1 MSKAKI
7 LVVEDEVIT
16 AKAIVS
22 ALKNL
27 GYDVLGYVGSGE
39 EAIQKASEDSPDLI
53 LMDIVLYGEM
63 DGIEATAQIKD
74 RFNIPVVYL
83 TAHSDDSTLE
93 MAKITEPY
101 GYIIKPFEDRELL
114 VAIEIALYKHKMEE
128 TLIQN
133 EKFKSLG
140 IITTGISHEFNNILN
155 IILGTVE
162 LLEMDYND
170 NSELIGEL
178 CTITRAVNN
187 GAAITDNMLKI
198 TKPSDSTSEYVPF
211 DLNELLEQSIEF
223 TKPRWKNMAQAN
235 GIYYS
240 IDRKDMENVSPLL
253 CDPTEIREVFINI
266 INNAL
271 DAMPDGGSISFC
283 SWSSADT
290 LFVSISDTGKGM
302 SKEVKSHIFDPFFTT
317 RCPEGTGLGMSI
329 AYGIISRHGGKVG
342 VESDL
347 GKGSMFTLQFPTTN
361 LKVSPTKTPDV
372 EQKIDIKDLRILVVD
387 DEEDVCDILD
397 RFLSRRGH
405 KVKTVDNGT
414 DAINIIKV
422 EDFDLVLS
430 DLSMPDVNG
439 YEVVRAINKLEIRPK
454 IGIITGWRGGLE
466 RFDEEGSKV
475 DFILKKPF
483 KNAELIKHIKGVFGM
498 DSKK

>member
-1 MSKAKI
+1 MSKTKI
-7 LVVEDEVIT
+7 LVVEDEVIA
-16 AKAIVS
+16 AKAIES
-22 ALKNL
+22 SLKSQ

-39 EAIQKASEDSPDLI
+39 EAIQKASECSPDLI

-83 TAHSDDSTLE
+83 TAHSDDTTLE

-128 TLIQN
+128 TLIQY

-140 IITTGISHEFNNILN
+140 IITAGISHEFNNILN

-170 NSELIGEL
+170 DSELIGEL
-178 CTITRAVNN
+178 CTITKAVDN

-198 TKPSDSTSEYVPF
+198 TKPSDSASEYVPF
-211 DLNELLEQSIEF
+211 DLNDLLEQSIEF
-223 TKPRWKNMAQAN
+223 VKPRWKNMAQAN

-240 IDRKDMENVSPLL
+240 IDRKGMENVLPLL
-253 CDPTEIREVFINI
+253 CVPTEIREVFINI

-283 SWSSADT
+283 SWSKDDT

-317 RCPEGTGLGMSI
+317 RCPVGTGLGMSI
-329 AYGIISRHGGKVG
+329 AYGIITRHGGKVG

-347 GKGSMFTLQFPTTN
+347 GKGSTFTLQFPTTN
-361 LKVSPTKTPDV
+361 LKVSPTKTPEV
-372 EQKIDIKDLRILVVD
+372 EQEINIENLRILVVD
-387 DEEDVCDILD
+387 DEKDVCDILD
-397 RFLSRRGH
+397 KFLSRRGH
-405 KVKTVDNGT
+405 TVKTVSNGA
-414 DAINIIKV
+414 DAIKIIKV
-422 EDFDLVLS
+422 EGFDLVLS
-430 DLSMPDVNG
+430 DMAMPDVNG
-439 YEVVRAINKLEIRPK
+439 YEVVRAIIKLENRPK
-454 IGIITGWRGGLE
+454 IGLITGWRGGLE
-466 RFDEEGSKV
+466 RFNEEDVKV

-483 KNAELIKHIKGVFGM
+483 KNSDLIKHINGVFST
-498 DSKK
+498 DSK